1 MLFLLE
7 EIWMFLIVFMVIVN
21 WGSLML
27 NRIEDMVFG
36 GMYMMIGRVVRLLIF
51 MGWGLLLELMY
62 NKDVFIMFV
71 VCKKNNKSL

>member
-7 EIWMFLIVFMVIVN
+7 EIWMFFIVFMVIVN

-27 NRIEDMVFG
+27 NRIDDMVLG

-71 VCKKNNKSL
+71 VCKKINKSL